1 MESMEPPHLHRLFM
15 DLDSYQ
21 PPSRSRRER
30 TGSSLTENL
39 SRSGQRNE
47 DNMEEAL
54 AQSRRDYEAD
64 RQMMAGTE
72 VMCRCGWVVI
82 DNMEEALGSVVQSVR
97 GMVAGTEVMWVWH
110 WYIAFISLQAQRERC
125 WCPYIYIYIHVYMCI
140 YCGPKKLNHTLAIN
154 STFAVGRLALPLLSP
169 ETLPHRVIKDFL
181 YIMCTLLYLSG
192 RMRQLWLHKIIGNC
206 HLAPWN

>member
-30 TGSSLTENL
+30 TGSSLMENL

-72 VMCRCGWVVI
+72 VMRRCGI
-82 DNMEEALGSVVQSVR
+82 G
-97 GMVAGTEVMWVWH
+97 
-110 WYIAFISLQAQRERC
+110 
-125 WCPYIYIYIHVYMCI
+125 
-140 YCGPKKLNHTLAIN
+140 
-154 STFAVGRLALPLLSP
+154 
-169 ETLPHRVIKDFL
+169 TLPGVK
-181 YIMCTLLYLSG
+181 
-192 RMRQLWLHKIIGNC
+192 
-206 HLAPWN
+206 